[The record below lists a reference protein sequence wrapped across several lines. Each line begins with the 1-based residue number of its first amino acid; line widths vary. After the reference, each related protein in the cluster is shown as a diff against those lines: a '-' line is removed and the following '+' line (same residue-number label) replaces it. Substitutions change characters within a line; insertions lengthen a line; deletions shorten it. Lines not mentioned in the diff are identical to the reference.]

1 VAIAVPRTTLSR
13 GWNEF
18 LYVAVGLPLGL
29 TWVIVLAVLISLGVG
44 LAILT
49 VGIPLLAFTLLLWR
63 WGADTERQ
71 RAALVL
77 GEPIARPVRLAP
89 LSPRF
94 IDRWVARVRDRTTW
108 RDLGY
113 MLLLGPVGIIAGTI
127 TVALWSAAVAA
138 LVSPLFA
145 AGAADGSFLGDLS
158 TAATAGVALASI
170 PIAAVAAIATRAL
183 ATGCSALARLLLAS
197 DDRTEL
203 TERITSLEA
212 TRSGAVESADAR
224 LRRIER
230 DLHDGAQHRL
240 AYIAMELGRARA
252 KLPNDPEAVDALL
265 ADAHDESKRAMRE
278 LRDLVRGIHPS
289 VLSDRG
295 LDAALS
301 GLAERASVPV
311 EINTSLSERLP
322 PAVETAAYYVVAET
336 LTNAGRHSG
345 ASHAE
350 VDVRREGPH
359 VVVAIRD
366 DGRGGARRKPGSGL
380 EGLAQRVEALDGT
393 LIVDSPEGG
402 PTTITARV
410 PCAS

>member
-1 VAIAVPRTTLSR
+1 MAIAVPRTTLSR

-18 LYVAVGLPLGL
+18 LYVALALPLGL
-29 TWVIVLAVLISLGVG
+29 TWLIVLAVMLSVGIS

-49 VGIPLLAFTLLLWR
+49 IGVPLLALTLLLWR

-77 GEPIARPVRLAP
+77 GEPIARPIRLAP
-89 LSPRF
+89 LSPRLV
-94 IDRWVARVRDRTTW
+94 DRWVARVRDRTTW

-113 MLLLGPVGIIAGTI
+113 MLLLGPVGIVAGTI
-127 TVALWSAAVAA
+127 SVALWAAAVAA
-138 LVSPLFA
+138 LVSPVFA
-145 AGAADGSFLGDLS
+145 AGAPDGSFLGDLS
-158 TAATAGVALASI
+158 APLLAVFALAGI
-170 PIAAVAAIATRAL
+170 PIAVVAAAATRVL
-183 ATGCSALARLLLAS
+183 AIGCGALARTLLTS
-197 DDRTEL
+197 DRNEL
-203 TERITSLEA
+203 TERISSLEA

-252 KLPNDPEAVDALL
+252 KLPHDPGAVDELL
-265 ADAHDESKRAMRE
+265 AGAHDESKRAMRE
-278 LRDLVRGIHPS
+278 LRDLVRGIAPS
-289 VLSDRG
+289 VLADRG

-311 EINTSLSERLP
+311 EIHTEVEERLP

-336 LTNAGRHSG
+336 LTNVGRHSG

-350 VDVRREGPH
+350 VDVRRDGAD
-359 VVVAIRD
+359 VVVAISD
-366 DGRGGARRKPGSGL
+366 DGHGGARRKPGSGL

-393 LIVDSPEGG
+393 LYVQSPEGG
-402 PTTITARV
+402 PTTITARL